1 MNTQNKSVHAA
12 PAYQNLDTL
21 CIQRLNAPDF
31 AQPQKLSTQIL
42 KFLRSKKRG

>member
-1 MNTQNKSVHAA
+1 MNTPHKSVHSA
-12 PAYQNLDTL
+12 PASQNLDTL

-31 AQPQKLSTQIL
+31 AKPEKLSTQIL

>member
-1 MNTQNKSVHAA
+1 MNTQNKSVHSA
-12 PAYQNLDTL
+12 PVCQNLDSL

-31 AQPQKLSTQIL
+31 AQPEKLSIQIL